1 MRWLGGPFPGAGA
14 RSPQPAP
21 RVGPPLQ
28 AGHPRAVPAPPPPH
42 PAGRVRPAPAAPG
55 PEPRSALPMHK
66 IFGGLQGVFEIL
78 AEAASP
84 PGSHTAPTV
93 ELGDALSAAPDSSF
107 CPRGRSPPE
116 ALYTRVAWTGSLG
129 FTQSRKHRQV
139 ENCMSFS
146 SLFIM
151 FSSRVVKVREV
162 SGSPHPSHPRP
173 AVAGRGWVRPR
184 RQVPELR
191 R

>member
-1 MRWLGGPFPGAGA
+1 
-14 RSPQPAP
+14 
-21 RVGPPLQ
+21 
-28 AGHPRAVPAPPPPH
+28 
-42 PAGRVRPAPAAPG
+42 
-55 PEPRSALPMHK
+55 MHK
-66 IFGGLQGVFEIL
+66 TFGGLQGVFEIL

-162 SGSPHPSHPRP
+162 SGSPHPSRPRP